1 MDYAHMVG
9 YGIFLAIIFF
19 VIAVNVQTVLSSWW
33 LSHWTNAA
41 NNLGFRMEQH
51 RRTRR

>member
-9 YGIFLAIIFF
+9 YGIFLAIIIF
-19 VIAVNVQTVLSSWW
+19 VIAVNVQTLLSNWW
-33 LSHWTNAA
+33 LSHRTNAV
-41 NNLGFRMEQH
+41 NNLDFRIEQH